1 MRILRTGFFTL
12 RVKSEADIELEDF
25 RVVEEL
31 SKLVGKV
38 EGKDFRSQVIRADYY
53 RAIVQQLAVG
63 PVRWYHLFYINEI
76 LEAVGFLNR
85 VESPEKTEKPKFKE
99 FVAWLGARLN
109 LSERMVL
116 RGFTVDGARRSSI
129 EVMRR
134 ELERSLENLNTK
146 VDPSGHL
153 KKIVDRLEGLKD
165 RRAEITGEQRP
176 IVSRGVVGIIGAA
189 MGKM

>member
-53 RAIVQQLAVG
+53 RAIVTQLAVG

-85 VESPEKTEKPKFKE
+85 VEQPEKHEKPKFKE